1 MKKLLALL
9 LLSAL
14 CLTPALADQA
24 AVETIEVA
32 GVPWDFSVYT
42 AYDEN
47 GFATNYVKLRDV
59 AWVLQMTYSKFSV
72 AYDGSTV
79 ITTGAAYEPL
89 GNEMQTLT
97 TQDVT
102 AKRYTAVLTVDG
114 VGVPLD
120 ALLVTPA
127 DGGDGNFYYKLR
139 DLAQAI
145 GFTVGWSA
153 DRGVYIQ
160 SP

>member
-9 LLSAL
+9 ILSAL
-14 CLTPALADQA
+14 CLTPALADGA

-42 AYDEN
+42 TYDEN

-72 AYDGSTV
+72 AYDGSTI
-79 ITTGAAYEPL
+79 ITTGAAYDPL
-89 GNEMQTLT
+89 GGEMQPLT
-97 TQDVT
+97 TENVT
-102 AKRYTAVLTVDG
+102 AKHYTAVLTVDG
-114 VGVPLD
+114 EGVPLD
-120 ALLVTPA
+120 ALLVAPA

-139 DLAQAI
+139 DLGQAI
-145 GFTVGWSA
+145 GFTVGWSQE
-153 DRGVYIQ
+153 RGVYME